1 MVRTCKKIQND
12 LVAYQD
18 KELPPAKAQAIEV
31 HLQNCA
37 LCAQELSDLQAS
49 LGLLLAW
56 NDIAPSADYDR
67 RFWQKICSHEDHRV
81 YSRSVVYV
89 LRAFFARHVSL
100 ATSVAFALLLVLST
114 FFLSKSSPVV
124 KTKDSQMIM
133 HMDLFRNMEVIE
145 REEALENF
153 EIIAVLDQLEHTISK

>member
-1 MVRTCKKIQND
+1 
-12 LVAYQD
+12 
-18 KELPPAKAQAIEV
+18 
-31 HLQNCA
+31 
-37 LCAQELSDLQAS
+37 
-49 LGLLLAW
+49 
-56 NDIAPSADYDR
+56 
-67 RFWQKICSHEDHRV
+67 
-81 YSRSVVYV
+81 VYV